1 MKSSTRERRSDD
13 EMRLVSATPDLRTA
27 GAGAVLFSMG
37 ETRLICAASVSR
49 TVPDHAAARGWGW
62 ITAEYTMLPYSTSP
76 RTERRASRPDGRAVE
91 IQRLVGRSLRSAA
104 DLAKLAGYAIT
115 VDCDV
120 LKADGG
126 TRTAA
131 ITGGFIALR
140 MAVDGLLSR
149 GELALDPL
157 QRSVAAVST
166 GLVGGNMLLDLD
178 YAEDSRASV
187 DMNIVMD
194 DRFEFIE
201 IQGTGEMTSFSRKQ
215 LDSMLELAE
224 KGIRKLFEVQRACL
238 DRM

>member
-13 EMRLVSATPDLRTA
+13 EIRPVSATPDLRTA

-49 TVPDHAAARGWGW
+49 TVPDHAAAKGWGW

-104 DLAKLAGYAIT
+104 DLAGLAGYAIT

-140 MAVDGLLSR
+140 MAVDGLRHGASSPWIRFNGPWPGLDGPGRREHASR
-149 GELALDPL
+149 
-157 QRSVAAVST
+157 
-166 GLVGGNMLLDLD
+166 
-178 YAEDSRASV
+178 SRLRRRLPRLGRHEYSDGRQV
-187 DMNIVMD
+187 
-194 DRFEFIE
+194 
-201 IQGTGEMTSFSRKQ
+201 
-215 LDSMLELAE
+215 
-224 KGIRKLFEVQRACL
+224 
-238 DRM
+238 

>member
-1 MKSSTRERRSDD
+1 
-13 EMRLVSATPDLRTA
+13 
-27 GAGAVLFSMG
+27 
-37 ETRLICAASVSR
+37 
-49 TVPDHAAARGWGW
+49 
-62 ITAEYTMLPYSTSP
+62 
-76 RTERRASRPDGRAVE
+76 
-91 IQRLVGRSLRSAA
+91 
-104 DLAKLAGYAIT
+104 
-115 VDCDV
+115 
-120 LKADGG
+120 
-126 TRTAA
+126 
-131 ITGGFIALR
+131 